1 MFVSIPHAAVR
12 AVRSAVPDQEVRIED
27 ELEYYDGSLKKA
39 GRARTM
45 IGTDRRRLV
54 WPGQTASDLCRGILA
69 GRASLMP

>member
-39 GRARTM
+39 GAAQE
-45 IGTDRRRLV
+45 
-54 WPGQTASDLCRGILA
+54 P
-69 GRASLMP
+69 